1 MSFTYYDG
9 KAKRD
14 RTLTDVS
21 LTMNDDTGKLYVV
34 GVDNKTGRQHSRMI
48 SRRDA
53 MKLFSMTRQ
62 DLNAVISKAA
72 SDSTPGVPPM
82 NDVPAAEL
90 PDAEVYTDP
99 YYVEA
104 LPRVQMVMPKQSG
117 KGIGQTTTQDLK
129 EDIADLR
136 QKIHR
141 REFNEANRRATY
153 NLRRR
158 NRRREENERKSKQDD
173 LSGITKAM
181 KSSNL
186 DGLSKEE
193 QKFRKELNKYMQSG
207 SGNKQYTTG
216 VYRGPKTKAERE
228 RIRAE
233 LMEHFEKNK
242 NTRAKSCAQ
251 KGGLSP
257 GLISGIADGL
267 GKAAEGMHGTFQ
279 KGLDNI
285 SKQRQREFEKNQ
297 MTGWYDRKGARND
310 RRQGARNMKQI
321 ANNMD
326 YIRKEYIKE
335 RGIPLTDEQVFQM
348 ALEFAGGA

>member
-1 MSFTYYDG
+1 MSISYYDG
-9 KAKRD
+9 KGKRE
-14 RTLTDVS
+14 RELTNLS
-21 LTMNDDTGKLYVV
+21 LQMNDTTGRLYAS
-34 GVDNKTGRQHSRMI
+34 GVDTKTGRPHSR
-48 SRRDA
+48 A
-53 MKLFSMTRQ
+53 
-62 DLNAVISKAA
+62 ISKK
-72 SDSTPGVPPM
+72 
-82 NDVPAAEL
+82 
-90 PDAEVYTDP
+90 
-99 YYVEA
+99 EA
-104 LPRVQMVMPKQSG
+104 
-117 KGIGQTTTQDLK
+117 K
-129 EDIADLR
+129 EIFGLSNADLR
-136 QKIHR
+136 DVRLRAVSDTSGANNNHL
-141 REFNEANRRATY
+141 EPNNFNDYVLPPEPEQYPEPLSIAP
-153 NLRRR
+153 
-158 NRRREENERKSKQDD
+158 RKPKAKLVGDSVVSSLSNDLHNTHISK
-173 LSGITKAM
+173 
-181 KSSNL
+181 
-186 DGLSKEE
+186 
-193 QKFRKELNKYMQSG
+193 
-207 SGNKQYTTG
+207 

-228 RIRAE
+228 KMRAE
-233 LMEHFEKNK
+233 LMEHFQNK
-242 NTRAKSCAQ
+242 KKSRAGAKAPQ